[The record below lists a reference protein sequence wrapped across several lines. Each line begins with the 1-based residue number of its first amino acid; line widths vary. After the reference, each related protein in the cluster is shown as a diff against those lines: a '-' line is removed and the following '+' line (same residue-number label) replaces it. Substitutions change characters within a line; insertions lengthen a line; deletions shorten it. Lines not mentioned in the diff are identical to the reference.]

1 MNRRTWVSSLAAAV
15 LGLASLSGLTWADT
29 VDQRP
34 IHEGFS
40 APALYNL
47 GNSYAR
53 SGKAALAE
61 LNYERAL
68 LLAPMDP
75 DIRANLRAVRESAGL
90 PTHVGDWLSQY
101 GRFTNSNRM
110 YWLGLIGLTLA
121 GTGFLLRRL
130 RSEHDAQFITAAVVG
145 LLLTALSLGDAAAT
159 ASTLHES
166 VVLVAAPAGAAPIIG
181 TSPLFTVP
189 PAEVVRVREEH
200 QGFALIRDSKGR
212 EGWVALTDLAP
223 IIPPDNRFI
232 RAMT

>member
-1 MNRRTWVSSLAAAV
+1 MNKRTLVISLAAAL
-15 LGLASLSGLTWADT
+15 LGLVSLSGLTWADT
-29 VDQRP
+29 VDQ
-34 IHEGFS
+34 HSTQEGFS
-40 APALYNL
+40 APTLYNL

-68 LLAPMDP
+68 VLAPMDP

-90 PTHVGDWLSQY
+90 PPHVGGWLSQY
-101 GRFTNSNRM
+101 DRFTNPNRM

-121 GTGFLLRRL
+121 GTGFLLRRP
-130 RSEHDAQFITAAVVG
+130 RSEHGTQFIAAAVVG
-145 LLLTALSLGDAAAT
+145 LVLTALSLGDAAAT

-166 VVLVAAPAGAAPIIG
+166 VVLVAAPARAAPITS
-181 TSPLFTVP
+181 TSPLFTVS

-212 EGWVALTDLAP
+212 EGWVARTDLAP
-223 IIPPDNRFI
+223 VIPPGNRF
-232 RAMT
+232 